1 MPDTILEEISSPSDL
16 KSYDLP
22 ALERLAGEIRRRLI
36 ETISQNG
43 GHLASNLGTVE
54 LTLALHKVFDCPTD
68 QIVWDVG
75 HQSYTHK
82 LLTGRQEQFSTI
94 RTEDGLSG
102 FPRRSESVCDAF
114 VAGHSST
121 SISAAEGLV
130 RAKQLQNQPGW
141 VIAVVGDGA
150 FTGGMIY
157 EALNN
162 LRKGDRL
169 AVILN
174 DNGMSISRNVGALAG
189 YIAKIRTN
197 PRYFRIKDKIEL
209 LLNHLPLVGSP
220 VKEFLLGVKRVL
232 RQKLYHSNLF
242 EYFGLEYFGPVD
254 GHNLRQLC
262 DVFRRVKSRPGPV
275 FIHVQTVKG
284 KGYPYAEQSP
294 QAFHGVSGFD
304 IATGNPEVAHY
315 DSYSTTFG
323 KELVALARRDPSIC
337 AITAA
342 METGTGL
349 QYFSRE
355 FKGAGRFFDVGIAEP
370 HAVTFA
376 AGLAANGMKPV
387 FAVYSTFLQRAVDQ
401 LIHDTA
407 IERQHVVLAVDR
419 AGIVGDDGET
429 HQGVFDVALVTP
441 IPGIVVYSPA
451 SFEELR
457 YCLQEALHENDGP
470 CIVRYPRGSQPPLK
484 APFAGDYSLYYPENI
499 GTEDFQGVTIATYGR
514 EAFYCESA
522 ADVLAEK
529 GVPVRVLRLVK
540 IHPIPENAFQLLL
553 EADGILFV
561 EEGIQAGGIGEQL
574 MASLCSYTADRIQ
587 LPVMKILAIQDRFV
601 PQASIQ
607 RALEHEGLDQASVE
621 DSARQIWKAVCT
633 CRESRLGKEKGLQ
646 P

>member
-1 MPDTILEEISSPSDL
+1 MPDTVLGGISSPRDI
-16 KSYDLP
+16 KSCDLP
-22 ALERLAGEIRRRLI
+22 ALEHLAEEIRRQLI

-54 LTLALHKVFDCPTD
+54 LTIALHKVFNCPLD

-82 LLTGRQEQFSTI
+82 LLTGRQGRFSTI
-94 RTEDGLSG
+94 RQPGGLSG
-102 FPRRSESVCDAF
+102 YPRRTESLYDAF

-121 SISAAEGLV
+121 ALSAAEGLV
-130 RAKQLQNQPGW
+130 RAKQLQHKPGW

-150 FTGGMIY
+150 FTGGMVY

-162 LRKGDRL
+162 LRQGDRL
-169 AVILN
+169 AIILN
-174 DNGMSISRNVGALAG
+174 DNGMSISHNVGTLAG
-189 YIAKIRTN
+189 YIARIRTN
-197 PRYFRIKDKIEL
+197 PRYFRVKDRVGNL
-209 LLNHLPLVGSP
+209 LSSLPLVGPP
-220 VKEFLLGVKRVL
+220 VKDAIAGLKRAL

-262 DVFRRVKSRPGPV
+262 DVFQRVKNRPGPV

-315 DSYSTTFG
+315 DSYSTIFG
-323 KELVALARRDPSIC
+323 KELVALAREDPLIC

-355 FKGAGRFFDVGIAEP
+355 FKDTGRFFDVGIAEP

-387 FAVYSTFLQRAVDQ
+387 FAVYSSFLQRAIDQ

-407 IERQHVVLAVDR
+407 IEPQHVVFAVDR

-441 IPGIVVYSPA
+441 IPGMTVYSPA

-457 YCLQEALHENDGP
+457 YSLREALQKNDGP
-470 CIVRYPRGSQPPLK
+470 CVVRYPRGSQPPLK
-484 APFAGDYSLYYPENI
+484 APFGGDYTLYYPR
-499 GTEDFQGVTIATYGR
+499 GVAQEDFQGMTLVTYGR
-514 EAFYCESA
+514 EAAVCELA
-522 ADVLAEK
+522 ADGLAEQ
-529 GVPVRVLRLVK
+529 GIPSRVLRLVK
-540 IHPIPENAFQLLL
+540 IHPLPEQAFLLL
-553 EADGILFV
+553 SQCHGLLFV
-561 EEGIQAGGIGEQL
+561 EEGIQAGGVGEQL
-574 MASLCSYTADRIQ
+574 MASLCGYACGRSQ
-587 LPVMKILAIQDRFV
+587 PPKMKILAIRDRFV
-601 PQASIQ
+601 PQNSIEG
-607 RALEHEGLDQASVE
+607 ALKQEELDHLSVE
-621 DSARQIWKAVCT
+621 RHAEQIWMEI
-633 CRESRLGKEKGLQ
+633 CREAMGKESVQ
-646 P
+646 

>member
-1 MPDTILEEISSPSDL
+1 MPDTILEGIRFPKDIQSLDF
-16 KSYDLP
+16 P
-22 ALERLAGEIRRRLI
+22 ALEELAEEIRQQMI
-36 ETISQNG
+36 KTISQNG

-54 LTLALHKVFDCPTD
+54 LTIALHKVFHCPTD

-82 LLTGRQEQFSTI
+82 LLTGRRESFSSI
-94 RTEDGLSG
+94 RTPGGLSG
-102 FPRRSESVCDAF
+102 FPRRSESPYDAF

-121 SISAAEGLV
+121 SLSAAEGLV
-130 RAKQLQNQPGW
+130 RAKQLRHQPGW

-162 LRKGDRL
+162 LRPGDRL

-189 YIAKIRTN
+189 HIAKIRTD
-197 PRYFRIKDKIEL
+197 PRYFRVKDRVEL
-209 LLNHLPLVGSP
+209 LLNHLPLVGAP
-220 VKEFLLGVKRVL
+220 VKELLLGLKRVL

-262 DVFRRVKSRPGPV
+262 DVFQRVKHRPGPV

-315 DSYSTTFG
+315 DSYSTIFG
-323 KELVALARRDPSIC
+323 KELVALAREDASVC

-355 FKGAGRFFDVGIAEP
+355 FKSEGRFFDVGIAEP

-441 IPGIVVYSPA
+441 IPDVTVYSPA

-457 YCLQEALHENDGP
+457 YALRQAVCHSDGP
-470 CIVRYPRGSQPPLK
+470 CVVRYPRGSQPPLR
-484 APFAGDYSLYYPENI
+484 AAFAGDYSLYYPENVQAEGFRGI
-499 GTEDFQGVTIATYGR
+499 TVATYGR
-514 EAFYCESA
+514 EASVCEMA
-522 ADVLAEK
+522 ADTLGRK
-529 GVPVRVLRLVK
+529 GIPARVLRLVR
-540 IHPIPENAFQLLL
+540 IHPVPEEAMELLA
-553 EADGILFV
+553 EADSLLFV

-574 MASLCSYTADRIQ
+574 MASLCRCGGQDGTRRPPMME
-587 LPVMKILAIQDRFV
+587 LLAIRDRFV
-601 PQASIQ
+601 PQNTLQ
-607 RALEHEGLDQASVE
+607 GALEGEGLDQPSVE
-621 DSARQIWKAVCT
+621 RAAERLWQAVCAGNFV
-633 CRESRLGKEKGLQ
+633 GKEAEL
-646 P
+646 

>member
-1 MPDTILEEISSPSDL
+1 MPDSILEGITSPSDL
-16 KSYDLP
+16 KFFDIP
-22 ALERLAGEIRRRLI
+22 TLERLAEEIRCQLI
-36 ETISQNG
+36 ETISKNG

-54 LTLALHKVFDCPTD
+54 LTIALHKVFNCPID

-82 LLTGRQEQFSTI
+82 LLTGRQKEFSTI
-94 RTEDGLSG
+94 RLPGGLSG
-102 FPRRSESVCDAF
+102 FPRRSESIYDAF
-114 VAGHSST
+114 AAGHSST

-130 RAKQLQNQPGW
+130 RAKQLQHKPGW

-162 LRKGDRL
+162 VRKGDRL
-169 AVILN
+169 AIVLN

-197 PRYFRIKDKIEL
+197 PRYFRVKDKVEL
-209 LLNHLPLVGSP
+209 FLDFLPLVGAP
-220 VKEFLLGVKRVL
+220 LKEVLLGLKRAL

-262 DVFRRVKSRPGPV
+262 DVFQRVQNRPGPV

-315 DSYSTTFG
+315 DSYSTIFG
-323 KELVALARRDPSIC
+323 KELVALAREDPSIC

-401 LIHDTA
+401 LIHDVA
-407 IERQHVVLAVDR
+407 IERHHVVIAVDR
-419 AGIVGDDGET
+419 AGIVGDDGDT

-441 IPGIVVYSPA
+441 VPGIVVYSPA
-451 SFEELR
+451 SFEELK
-457 YCLQEALHENDGP
+457 YCLREALLQNDGP
-470 CIVRYPRGSQPPLK
+470 CVVRYPRGSQPVLK
-484 APFAGDYSLYYPENI
+484 APFGGDYSVYYPENVRQ
-499 GTEDFQGVTIATYGR
+499 DSFRGVTLATYGR
-514 EAFYCESA
+514 EASACEAA
-522 ADVLAEK
+522 ADSLAKK
-529 GVPVRVLRLVK
+529 GVPARVVRLVK
-540 IHPIPENAFQLLL
+540 IHPLPEEAFQLLKGS
-553 EADGILFV
+553 DGILFA
-561 EEGIQAGGIGEQL
+561 EEGIQAGGVGEQL
-574 MASLCSYTADRIQ
+574 MASLCRYSGERVSV
-587 LPVMKILAIQDRFV
+587 PVMEIIAIQDRFV
-601 PQASIQ
+601 PQDSIQ
-607 RALEHEGLDQASVE
+607 GALKREGLDALSLE
-621 DSARQIWKAVCT
+621 NAARQIWTAICNPENN
-633 CRESRLGKEKGLQ
+633 RSY
-646 P
+646 

>member
-1 MPDTILEEISSPSDL
+1 MPDTILEGITSPSDI
-16 KSYDLP
+16 KSFDFST
-22 ALERLAGEIRRRLI
+22 LESLAEEIRIQLI
-36 ETISQNG
+36 KTISKNG

-54 LTLALHKVFDCPTD
+54 LTLALHKIFTCPTD

-82 LLTGRQEQFSTI
+82 LLTGRQKQFSTI
-94 RTEDGLSG
+94 RLPEGLSG
-102 FPRRSESVCDAF
+102 FPRHSESTYDAF

-121 SISAAEGLV
+121 SISVAEGLV
-130 RAKQLQNQPGW
+130 RAKQLQQKPGW
-141 VIAVVGDGA
+141 VIVVVGDGA

-162 LRKGDRL
+162 VRKGDRL
-169 AVILN
+169 AIILN

-197 PRYFRIKDKIEL
+197 PRYFRVKDKVEL
-209 LLNHLPLVGSP
+209 FLKYLPLIGVP
-220 VKEFLLGVKRVL
+220 AKEFLMGLKRVL

-242 EYFGLEYFGPVD
+242 EYFGLEYYGPVD

-262 DVFRRVKSRPGPV
+262 DVFQRVKNRPGPV

-315 DSYSTTFG
+315 DSYSTIFG
-323 KELVALARRDPSIC
+323 KELVALAREDPSIC

-355 FKGAGRFFDVGIAEP
+355 FKGTGRFFDVGIAEP

-401 LIHDTA
+401 LIHDAA
-407 IERQHVVLAVDR
+407 IEHQHVVIAVDR

-441 IPGIVVYSPA
+441 IPGVVVYSPA
-451 SFEELR
+451 SFEELK
-457 YCLQEALHENDGP
+457 YSLHEAFHQNDGP
-470 CIVRYPRGSQPPLK
+470 CVVRYPRGSQPPLK
-484 APFAGDYSLYYPENI
+484 APFCGDYSLYYPETVQAD
-499 GTEDFQGVTIATYGR
+499 GFQGVTLATYGR
-514 EAFYCESA
+514 EASVCEMA
-522 ADVLAEK
+522 ADVLAQK
-529 GVPVRVLRLVK
+529 GVSVRVIRLVK
-540 IHPIPENAFQLLL
+540 IHPLPKRVFHILAKS
-553 EADGILFV
+553 DGILFV
-561 EEGIQAGGIGEQL
+561 EEGIQAGGVGEQL
-574 MASLCSYTADRIQ
+574 MASLCGYNCGQES
-587 LPVMKILAIQDRFV
+587 LPMMKILAIQDRFV
-601 PQASIQ
+601 PQDTVQ
-607 RALEHEGLDQASVE
+607 GALKRVGLDQASVE
-621 DSARQIWKAVCT
+621 KCAEQIWKAVCG
-633 CRESRLGKEKGLQ
+633 RNRLGKESEL
-646 P
+646 